1 MTRSSG
7 RVPVEDEVDATLGE
21 VVNQCVGGDGELS
34 LSHAAEHRKTAQAV
48 RACLLPSMAM
58 NCRARERAR
67 VAWFVVF
74 LSVFAAACGSDDDAS
89 TAEVATDAT
98 TCQELVDEID
108 FTEISEDDAILVA
121 SRMYEIA
128 GEQVADGGVVDE
140 EFPCSTIIRRIED
153 RFPDAVTDGYRKVE
167 LDDETKSALAELWG
181 TPG

>member
-1 MTRSSG
+1 
-7 RVPVEDEVDATLGE
+7 
-21 VVNQCVGGDGELS
+21 
-34 LSHAAEHRKTAQAV
+34 
-48 RACLLPSMAM
+48 MAM
-58 NCRARERAR
+58 NCRAGERAR

-89 TAEVATDAT
+89 TAAVATDAT
-98 TCQELVDEID
+98 TCQQLVDEID

-128 GEQVADGGVVDE
+128 GGQVADDGVVDE
-140 EFPCSTIIRRIED
+140 ELPCSTIIRRIED